1 MIVVIATVQM
11 EQGVTAQVHVP
22 MDMQI
27 SGFPPMEEEIKM
39 ISEEVERLTGYPVI
53 SIDSLSWAP

>member
-27 SGFPPMEEEIKM
+27 SGFPPTEEEMEM
-39 ISEEVERLTGYPVI
+39 ISEDVEKLTGYTVI

>member
-11 EQGVTAQVHVP
+11 EQEITVQVHIP
-22 MDMQI
+22 MDISI
-27 SGFPPMEEEIKM
+27 SGFPPTEEEMKM